1 MSNPILLSDGS
12 GVIMRHANFPSCYVT
27 RRHVDVWCPPVD
39 TRKRAVRYPVLY
51 MHDGQNLFDPALSFI
66 GVDWGMDE
74 AATRLMQGECGGG
87 VIVVGIWNSP
97 LRWREYMPDKPL
109 AGLQGRALRTR
120 FAEQA
125 GGEPLSEAYLKFLV
139 RELKPFIDKIY
150 PTLPDAAHTFLMGSS
165 MEGLIS
171 LYALIEYPELFGGAA
186 CLSTHWPAGE
196 DPLVDFL
203 GAALP
208 RAGWHRLYF
217 DFGTETLDADYEPYQ
232 RRMDKWVQRAGYR
245 VGHDWLTR
253 RFSGAEHSERAWRS
267 RVDMPLAFLLGWKAG
282 AAVHLSRLP

>member
-1 MSNPILLSDGS
+1 
-12 GVIMRHANFPSCYVT
+12 
-27 RRHVDVWCPPVD
+27 
-39 TRKRAVRYPVLY
+39 VRYPVLY

-74 AATRLMQGECGGG
+74 AATRLMQDECGGG

-165 MEGLIS
+165 MGGLIS